1 VEDVDALL
9 LGMASQIAERE
20 DHVVVEDIQ
29 GEPEAISAGC
39 ASLDLEKKSSWIC
52 RARQGGAAQ
61 G

>member
-20 DHVVVEDIQ
+20 DH
-29 GEPEAISAGC
+29 AGC